1 MPDKNKSSERRF
13 LKMAEAATYLNVSY
27 STLSK
32 LVAEGNGPPMVRVTE
47 QGSIRFDRATLNNW
61 MKEREKK

>member
-1 MPDKNKSSERRF
+1 MPEKNKSSEPRL

-32 LVAEGNGPPMVRVTE
+32 LVADGKGPPTVRITGT
-47 QGSIRFDRATLNNW
+47 GSIRFDLATLNNW
-61 MKEREKK
+61 IKEREKK